1 MPSGRSMAPP
11 SPRGM
16 LPSSRRLVAV
26 LLLAAAAALG
36 FGVRAG
42 AAQLCAEY
50 YDRTCPGVHRVVR
63 RVLKKAHE
71 ADARIYASLTRLHFH
86 DCFVQG
92 CDGSILLDNS
102 SSIVSEK
109 FATPNNN
116 SARGYP
122 VVDAVKA
129 ALEKACPGVVSCAD
143 ILAIA
148 AKISVELS
156 GGPRW
161 RVPLGRRDGT
171 TANITAANN
180 LPSPFD
186 NLTALQHKFGAVGL
200 DATTDLVALSGAHTF
215 GRVQC
220 QFVAPRLYNFS
231 GTGRPDPA
239 LDGGYRALLSL
250 RCPRG
255 GDGSALG
262 DLDPATP
269 DAFDSSYYANLGA
282 RRGTLQSDQELLS
295 APGAPTA
302 AIVGRFAGSQ
312 KAFFRSFAR
321 SMVSMGNI
329 EVLTGSQGEVRRN
342 CRVVN
347 GS

>member
-1 MPSGRSMAPP
+1 
-11 SPRGM
+11 
-16 LPSSRRLVAV
+16 
-26 LLLAAAAALG
+26 
-36 FGVRAG
+36 
-42 AAQLCAEY
+42 
-50 YDRTCPGVHRVVR
+50 
-63 RVLKKAHE
+63 
-71 ADARIYASLTRLHFH
+71 
-86 DCFVQG
+86 
-92 CDGSILLDNS
+92 
-102 SSIVSEK
+102 
-109 FATPNNN
+109 
-116 SARGYP
+116 
-122 VVDAVKA
+122 
-129 ALEKACPGVVSCAD
+129 
-143 ILAIA
+143 
-148 AKISVELS
+148 
-156 GGPRW
+156 
-161 RVPLGRRDGT
+161 VPLGRRDGT